1 MLYLDQKLSI
11 IDQLQIEICDGP
23 KQALDLLYTKYY
35 TVIYQLNAQVVL
47 DFTEWKMNFK
57 ILPNNNWLKLYIVRR
72 DAYRQMRGLIFD
84 NKFTINIFLRE
95 LVLFEIY
102 KTLIDGF
109 ISSIIKLAMLQKL
122 DNK

>member
-1 MLYLDQKLSI
+1 M
-11 IDQLQIEICDGP
+11 
-23 KQALDLLYTKYY
+23 
-35 TVIYQLNAQVVL
+35 L